1 MARIAASEEQRLAR
15 LRAAL
20 GRAIS
25 QGLVSETLKFNPMC
39 KLLGVG
45 RDALRDWCN
54 EPEIAE
60 SGALIPGGNGI
71 EYQFNP
77 VATIWV
83 LIRFFERKIEK
94 RVRDNLKMREAVAGD
109 SLDNVPS
116 ELTIKQANEA
126 LDLHLKLLDVE
137 RAAEKL
143 VVADEVKAAVNKLVL
158 GLREAT
164 LSAPQQLDPT
174 NEWTPEFRE
183 QFDNV
188 LADLMVLLRQAGQEA
203 LSPDNGPVPAGS
215 TGKGSGAPKRSA
227 VRQRGG
233 AGSRRTGPAATA

>member
-20 GRAIS
+20 GRAVA
-25 QGLVSETLKFNPMC
+25 QGLFAETLKFQPMC

-77 VATIWV
+77 IATIWV

-109 SLDNVPS
+109 SLDAVPA
-116 ELTIKQANEA
+116 EMTLRDAREALALRLQLIEAEKQAGELVSRAEVEAAFHSLSVAMREA
-126 LDLHLKLLDVE
+126 L
-137 RAAEKL
+137 
-143 VVADEVKAAVNKLVL
+143 
-158 GLREAT
+158 
-164 LSAPQQLDPT
+164 LSAPQKLDPT
-174 NEWTPEFRE
+174 NEWSPEFRE
-183 QFDNV
+183 KFDNV
-188 LADLMVLLRQAGQEA
+188 LAELMVQLRQAGQIA
-203 LSPDNGPVPAGS
+203 LSAENGLDAASSAGTGESPAKPVR
-215 TGKGSGAPKRSA
+215 APR
-227 VRQRGG
+227 RDR
-233 AGSRRTGPAATA
+233 SRRAGTAATA